1 MDKNILTKQLED
13 WLREI
18 VKKKYSNEY
27 CVDIFRPKRNLN
39 LEQKEKIKKLPQV
52 NLLEFSPHLVGIL
65 TNKVSKDVEL
75 IFIFRKTDTVGFT
88 LIGEIR
94 TYCQLAKPKL
104 AIPPITKEIKYFFF
118 IKLIVLAP
126 YVSPLE
132 TSTLCIFLWS
142 ASNILK
148 LTPNLGSGM
157 LSLILGIFPLI
168 VNIKPPTVSIS
179 S

>member
-52 NLLEFSPHLVGIL
+52 NLLEFRPHLVGIL

-104 AIPPITKEIKYFFF
+104 AIIVSTKN
-118 IKLIVLAP
+118 LSP
-126 YVSPLE
+126 YVNE
-132 TSTLCIFLWS
+132 W
-142 ASNILK
+142 
-148 LTPNLGSGM
+148 
-157 LSLILGIFPLI
+157 
-168 VNIKPPTVSIS
+168 VNIKKEEDVMKYSETDVLIYFQWDEKQKKLDPYTITPMNKRSFFQ
-179 S
+179 